1 MQKPAVDLNKALEM
15 VDGDKEFLKE
25 LVELFKKDCS
35 EKLEE
40 ISSAIQKKD
49 FKTIDEVAHSLK
61 GASGNLGLMRI
72 YELSF
77 EIEKMGKE
85 TKSEGIEEIYEQLKE
100 EFNNFKEFISQPGW
114 EKG

>member
-1 MQKPAVDLNKALEM
+1 MEKPVVDLNKALDM

-25 LVELFKKDCS
+25 LVELFKKDYT

-85 TKSEGIEEIYEQLKE
+85 AKLEGVEKIYEELKKE
-100 EFNNFKEFISQPGW
+100 LNRFKEFVSQPGW
-114 EKG
+114 EEG